1 MALPWNARLVVL
13 FLYALHASPQLAIVV
28 YLRRKRRQAR
38 DDMLLRLAEDAL
50 LSASEA
56 ELAEL
61 VSDECE
67 YVWQRDLA
75 RRLLAECAVHEW
87 CMKQNARGVA
97 PTTQQI
103 VQEAGK
109 YAELPLSLRC
119 FESGKVPNA
128 ARAWANAW
136 RKRWNVRVG
145 CAKGAAVLDAS
156 EFRNKVSFLAF
167 LWVRLSARFTAP
179 QIVPLYIVAFSSVP
193 FFGIVLRTMILLAC
207 PPFVCILVL
216 FL

>member
-38 DDMLLRLAEDAL
+38 DDLLLRIAEDVL

-61 VSDECE
+61 MNDECE

-75 RRLLAECAVHEW
+75 QRLLAECAVHEW
-87 CMKQNARGVA
+87 CMKQNARGIA
-97 PTTQQI
+97 PSTRQI
-103 VQEAGK
+103 VQEAAK
-109 YAELPLSLRC
+109 YAKLPLSVRC
-119 FESGKVPNA
+119 VPSGRVPNA

-145 CAKGAAVLDAS
+145 CAKGAAVLDAA
-156 EFRNKVSFLAF
+156 EFRSKVSFLPF
-167 LWVRLSARFTAP
+167 LWVRLSARFAAP
-179 QIVPLYIVAFSSVP
+179 
-193 FFGIVLRTMILLAC
+193 
-207 PPFVCILVL
+207 
-216 FL
+216 